1 MSNITEYS
9 TDSNDAAIALF
20 LQDENGD
27 KLTDILVDALDE
39 AFRILRDELGFS
51 ALN

>member
-1 MSNITEYS
+1 MSNIIEYS
-9 TDSNDAAIALF
+9 GEPNDAAIALF

-39 AFRILRDELGFS
+39 AFRILSDEIAS
-51 ALN
+51 HPLN